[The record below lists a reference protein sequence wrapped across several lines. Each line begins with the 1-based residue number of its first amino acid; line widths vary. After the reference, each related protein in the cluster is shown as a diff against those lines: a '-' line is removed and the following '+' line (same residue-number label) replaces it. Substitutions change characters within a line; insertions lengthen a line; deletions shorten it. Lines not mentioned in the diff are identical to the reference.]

1 MLLIVVHLLL
11 LRRRSDHGLLSEA
24 LRWLAW
30 GRADHRVAAG
40 HHVYVRGWAAHEGTR
55 LAVEV
60 HRLVAARV
68 ELAWRGSHELL
79 LAYWLSELRLLH
91 ERRLLGNKLTS
102 WLSWQLCISGIR
114 NSRIGTGRSET
125 S

>member
-40 HHVYVRGWAAHEGTR
+40 HHVNVRGWAAHEGTR

-91 ERRLLGNKLTS
+91 ERRLLGDELTS
-102 WLSWQLCISGIR
+102 WLSWQLCISGIG